1 MESIFLLIT
10 RSQVRQ
16 ASVVGEVAKETKT
29 PVVAGAVDQVK
40 DGGLATVGI
49 DYESLGKQTGIMAA
63 KILDGK
69 KPSEL
74 PVETANDLELYV
86 NKDMAKALGINPDS
100 IKEAE

>member
-1 MESIFLLIT
+1 MNPVPTDNTFASA
-10 RSQVRQ
+10 
-16 ASVVGEVAKETKT
+16 ASVVGEVAKQHLSLL
-29 PVVAGAVDQVK
+29 AQVDQVE

-86 NKDMAKALGINPDS
+86 NKDMA
-100 IKEAE
+100 

>member
-16 ASVVGEVAKETKT
+16 VLSVKSQRNKT

-69 KPSEL
+69 NPSEL

>member
-16 ASVVGEVAKETKT
+16 VLSVKSQKKQKHLSL
-29 PVVAGAVDQVK
+29 PGAVDQVK

-69 KPSEL
+69 NPSEL

>member
-1 MESIFLLIT
+1 
-10 RSQVRQ
+10 
-16 ASVVGEVAKETKT
+16 
-29 PVVAGAVDQVK
+29 
-40 DGGLATVGI
+40 
-49 DYESLGKQTGIMAA
+49 MAA

-69 KPSEL
+69 NPSEL